1 MYREQI
7 RSCSMSRARALM
19 VIDRLNTEKPYV
31 QRVEFIETLAAITS
45 LYPDEVSKIAPGPN
59 KTVKTLLWNAAAAH
73 RLEFYLNN
81 TRMRYMVATQK
92 LSLLPAGTA
101 SNESLH
107 AEINNWFR
115 QTQVGL
121 HHNAHVSVVGWES
134 RLARVFVSG

>member
-1 MYREQI
+1 M
-7 RSCSMSRARALM
+7 
-19 VIDRLNTEKPYV
+19 

-59 KTVKTLLWNAAAAH
+59 KAVKTLLWNAAAAH

-101 SNESLH
+101 SNELLH

-115 QTQVGL
+115 QAQAGL
-121 HHNAHVSVVGWES
+121 HQSAPVSVVDWGF